1 MTHWESRDDVTSS
14 AASVEMTSYVLLA
27 TLHGLDQSQA
37 SGVLP
42 MVRWLSA
49 QQNSL
54 GGFSST
60 QVAYTR
66 IQFYVGLV
74 LINFYF

>member
-27 TLHGLDQSQA
+27 TLRGLDQSQA